1 MKTYSKM
8 GWLIAP
14 FLSMPLFALV
24 VANIGASLEAATEGK
39 TKERRVA
46 EVSGQDFDAQ
56 VLESPIPVA
65 VVFYAHWCGP
75 CQRQSP
81 ILDQAARELDNARF
95 VKVNVD
101 ENRELTAAYNVRS
114 IPTLLV
120 FEEGEVVD
128 RHVGLATKERIKSL
142 LKRGSAE

>member
-14 FLSMPLFALV
+14 FLAVPLFALTTTHMS
-24 VANIGASLEAATEGK
+24 GYLEAAAEGK

-65 VVFYAHWCGP
+65 VGFYAHWCGP

-81 ILDQAARELDNARF
+81 ILDQAARELDNARI

-114 IPTLLV
+114 IPALLV

-128 RHVGLATKERIKSL
+128 RHVGLASKERIKSL
-142 LKRGSAE
+142 LKRGSDE